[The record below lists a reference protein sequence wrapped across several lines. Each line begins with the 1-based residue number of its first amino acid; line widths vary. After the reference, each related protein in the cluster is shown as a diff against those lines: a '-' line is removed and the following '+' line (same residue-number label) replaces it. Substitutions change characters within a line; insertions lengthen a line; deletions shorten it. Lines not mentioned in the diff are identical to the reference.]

1 VEPTGNRNLDC
12 GPRKTLIENIQTL
25 NKPSVAV
32 QVNPESADE
41 VEMDS
46 MWSRIG
52 GNRGESILDD
62 KTVCFTSLPAFLLG
76 ITTSAMIIIHTAP

>member
-1 VEPTGNRNLDC
+1 MRLRCTIFRVC
-12 GPRKTLIENIQTL
+12 
-25 NKPSVAV
+25 SHV

-62 KTVCFTSLPAFLLG
+62 KTVSLVHQQSSSLFT
-76 ITTSAMIIIHTAP
+76 TC